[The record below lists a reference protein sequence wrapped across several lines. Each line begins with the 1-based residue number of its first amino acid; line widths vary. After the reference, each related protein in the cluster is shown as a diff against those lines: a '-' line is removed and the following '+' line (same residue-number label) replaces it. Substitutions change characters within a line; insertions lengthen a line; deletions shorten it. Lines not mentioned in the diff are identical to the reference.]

1 MAEQNQ
7 EILFAKTLEYI
18 KKLAKDQS
26 GVISKEQLD
35 TAFAPLHFE
44 PQQMEL
50 VYDYL
55 KKQRIGVEEA
65 VNPEDYMTPED
76 VDYLDS
82 YLKSLEA
89 LPAVSEGELEALTLS
104 AMARDQQSMRRL
116 TEAFLPR
123 VAEIAR
129 LYAGQGA
136 FLEDLIGEGNV
147 ALSVG
152 VTMLDAM
159 EHAGEAQGLL
169 VKMIMDAMEDYI
181 ASLNGTREE
190 NEKLADQ
197 VNVVMDQA
205 KELSESL
212 MRKVTV
218 EELAQETGRSEEE
231 IRDAMRISGYKI
243 GYLEGCEDQ

>member
-7 EILFAKTLEYI
+7 EILFAKTLENI

-26 GVISKEQLD
+26 GVITKEQLD

-44 PQQMEL
+44 PKQMEL

-76 VDYLDS
+76 VNYLDS
-82 YLKSLEA
+82 YLKELEL

-104 AMARDQQSMRRL
+104 AMAQDRYAMHRL
-116 TEAFLPR
+116 IEAFLPR

-152 VTMLDAM
+152 VTMLGAM
-159 EHAGEAQGLL
+159 EHASEAQGML
-169 VKMIMDAMEDYI
+169 VRKIMDAMEDYI
-181 ASLNGTREE
+181 ASLQSQQEE
-190 NEKLADQ
+190 NQKVADQ
-197 VNVVMDQA
+197 INVIMDQA
-205 KELSESL
+205 RELSESL

-218 EELAQETGRSEEE
+218 EELAQETGTPEED

>member
-7 EILFAKTLEYI
+7 EILFAKTLESV
-18 KKLAKDQS
+18 KKTAKDQ
-26 GVISKEQLD
+26 GNVITREQLD

-44 PQQMEL
+44 AQQMEL

-65 VNPEDYMTPED
+65 VNPEEYMTPED
-76 VDYLDS
+76 VNYLDS
-82 YLKSLEA
+82 YLKELEA
-89 LPAVSEGELEALTLS
+89 LPEVTEGELEALTLS
-104 AMARDQQSMRRL
+104 AMAKDRKSMHRL

-159 EHAGEAQGLL
+159 EHAAEAQGML

-181 ASLNGTREE
+181 ASLKDQREE
-190 NEKLADQ
+190 NQKVADQ
-197 VNVVMDQA
+197 INVIMDQA
-205 KELSESL
+205 RELSESL

-218 EELAQETGRSEEE
+218 EELASETGRSEDE